1 MGILAVHDMKGVSR
15 MVSLRS
21 RSLGSVRLLITL
33 GTEQPK
39 PMSRGTILR
48 PESPR
53 RRMGRSITKAM
64 RAM

>member
-1 MGILAVHDMKGVSR
+1 

-21 RSLGSVRLLITL
+21 RALGSVRLAITL

-48 PESPR
+48 PDRPIFLSR
-53 RRMGRSITKAM
+53 LSITKAM
-64 RAM
+64 RAI